1 MLRIEQEYFHNRP
14 TIRETA
20 QKAGIAPETL
30 SRIVSGKFVFIPD
43 AAEAA
48 SVERVELF
56 ADAKDVNNVREV
68 AEAFGVCQ
76 QTIRRLIASGELESV
91 HVGRAV
97 RVTRQAMIDFFV
109 SQGVSA

>member
-1 MLRIEQEYFHNRP
+1 MGGRI
-14 TIRETA
+14 
-20 QKAGIAPETL
+20 
-30 SRIVSGKFVFIPD
+30 VFIPD
-43 AAEAA
+43 ATDPP

-91 HVGRAV
+91 HIGRAV
-97 RVTRQAMIDFFV
+97 RVTKTAMVDFMVRQGAQV
-109 SQGVSA
+109 

>member
-1 MLRIEQEYFHNRP
+1 MSAFVG
-14 TIRETA
+14 A
-20 QKAGIAPETL
+20 KATG
-30 SRIVSGKFVFIPD
+30 GKFVFIPD
-43 AAEAA
+43 TAEAP

-76 QTIRRLIASGELESV
+76 QTVRRLIASGELESV
-91 HVGRAV
+91 HIGRAV

-109 SQGVSA
+109 SQGVQA